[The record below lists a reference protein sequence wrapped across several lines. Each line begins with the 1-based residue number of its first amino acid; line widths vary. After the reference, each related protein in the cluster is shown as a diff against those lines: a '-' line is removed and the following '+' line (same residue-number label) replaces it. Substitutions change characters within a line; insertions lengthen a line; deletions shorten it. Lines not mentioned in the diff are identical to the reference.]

1 MASVE
6 ELTADLEELKALLN
20 TVKRDNTKRI
30 IDREIKQLKPIV
42 EQAKSLKEMEEEKT
56 AANKEEE
63 KKQEI

>member
-6 ELTADLEELKALLN
+6 ELTADLDELKALFD

-30 IDREIKQLKPIV
+30 LEREIKQLRPIL

-56 AANKEEE
+56 EANKEEQ
-63 KKQEI
+63 KKQ